1 MKTHMPETSQPG
13 RSLAVAGLFAG
24 IGGIELGLHEAG
36 HTSQLLCEID
46 GPAQAVLRHNF
57 TDVPL
62 HPDVTTL
69 NALPQ
74 GVDMI
79 AAGFPC
85 QDISLAGTRAGLNG
99 GRSGLIWE
107 VFRLAAKHNTELLLL
122 ENVQHLLRLERGEN
136 LRIVLAALEDM
147 GYRWAYRLVDSRG
160 FGLPQRRLRVIILA
174 SRGAL
179 DPCAVLFS
187 RSITAEIDD
196 TIAVEHGHQYG
207 FYWTEG
213 KRGVGW
219 AKDAVPTIKGGS
231 GLGIPSPPAI
241 FDPLRRFIGTPTIE
255 DAERLQGFLP
265 GWTDVSLDGNDLRP
279 GARWRLIGNAVSVPV
294 GRWLGEALMKD
305 AEPLEPSLLS
315 PLNERRAW
323 PNAAAGFNGRR
334 FKVTSTTHVEVATH
348 TPIDQFLNY
357 PLKPLST
364 RALSGYLSRVRS
376 GTKVLPLEFLT
387 ALEDQAVAQAAVEQN
402 EPRTGRRRVQ

>member
-1 MKTHMPETSQPG
+1 MNTQKPDTTQPC
-13 RSLAVAGLFAG
+13 RSLTVAGLFAG

-57 TDVPL
+57 TDIPL

-69 NALPQ
+69 RSLPR

-107 VFRLAAKHNTELLLL
+107 VFRLASKHETELLLL
-122 ENVQHLLRLERGEN
+122 ENVQHLLRLEKGEN
-136 LRIVLAALEDM
+136 LRIVLDALEEM
-147 GYRWAYRLVDSRG
+147 GYRWAYRVVDSRG
-160 FGLPQRRLRVIILA
+160 FGLPQRRLRIIILA
-174 SRGAL
+174 SRGPV

-187 RSITAEIDD
+187 RSVQPEIDD
-196 TIAVEHGHQYG
+196 AITVQDGHHYG

-231 GLGIPSPPAI
+231 GLGIPSPPAV
-241 FDPLRRFIGTPTIE
+241 FDSLRRFAGTPTIE

-265 GWTDVSLDGNDLRP
+265 GWTDVSTDGNELRP
-279 GARWRLIGNAVSVPV
+279 GARWKLVGNAVSVPV
-294 GRWLGEALMKD
+294 GRWLGEALVKD
-305 AEPLEPSLLS
+305 AVAPDPSLFSPLE
-315 PLNERRAW
+315 ERKAW
-323 PNAAAGFNGRR
+323 PDSAAGFNGRR
-334 FKVTSTTHVEVATH
+334 YRVTSSTHVEVAAH
-348 TPIDQFLNY
+348 TPIAEFLND

-364 RALSGYLSRVRS
+364 RALMGYLSRARA
-376 GTKVLPLEFLT
+376 GTKVLPAEFLE
-387 ALEDQAVAQAAVEQN
+387 ALEIQAAEQDSV
-402 EPRTGRRRVQ
+402 RLSDSRIGRMRAS